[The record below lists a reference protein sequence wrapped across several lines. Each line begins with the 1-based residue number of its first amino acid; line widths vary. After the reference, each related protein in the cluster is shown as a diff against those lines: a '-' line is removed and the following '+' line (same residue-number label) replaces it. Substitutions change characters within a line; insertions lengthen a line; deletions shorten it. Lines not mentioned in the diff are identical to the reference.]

1 MSKKESEMIDDVF
14 EYEKLCI
21 HDLIGFA
28 DVAMKISETK
38 MFDHPDPEE
47 EKRIERAQKAASLVK
62 HTPEL
67 IEALFLAH
75 EQATETLTHTASAL
89 SKVGIDLQSSHES
102 ERETHDQ

>member
-1 MSKKESEMIDDVF
+1 MAINDLEQTDDIF

-28 DVAMKISETK
+28 DIAMKISETR
-38 MFDHPDPEE
+38 MFDAPDPEE

-67 IEALFLAH
+67 IEALFMAH
-75 EQATETLTHTASAL
+75 EQGTDTLTQTGIAL
-89 SKVGIDLQSSHES
+89 SKVGIDLTPAVIRKES
-102 ERETHDQ
+102 TDDE

>member
-1 MSKKESEMIDDVF
+1 MSKQNPDHTDDIF

-67 IEALFLAH
+67 IEALFMAH
-75 EQATETLTHTASAL
+75 EQGTETLTQTGTTL
-89 SKVGIDLQSSHES
+89 SKVGIDI
-102 ERETHDQ
+102 TPAAT